1 MTLILTGLVGLLIIS
16 AQIFI
21 TIGVLPALG

>member
-1 MTLILTGLVGLLIIS
+1 MLRTYSKIS

-21 TIGVLPALG
+21 TWLF